1 MEKFIIPKRKI
12 VSEYRDGAD
21 LGEALQSSCGIPFL
35 LNFAFYANYRGQKTL
50 DGGLSGIIP
59 WIYENSKK
67 KVFINVLPKSSAMFP
82 FVWKKPKNLEVL
94 QITENTNV
102 SFPRDFWLWD
112 EYWADEMFMKGIL
125 AAKMDA
131 EKLTKMF
138 EE

>member
-1 MEKFIIPKRKI
+1 
-12 VSEYRDGAD
+12 
-21 LGEALQSSCGIPFL
+21 
-35 LNFAFYANYRGQKTL
+35 
-50 DGGLSGIIP
+50 
-59 WIYENSKK
+59 
-67 KVFINVLPKSSAMFP
+67 MFP